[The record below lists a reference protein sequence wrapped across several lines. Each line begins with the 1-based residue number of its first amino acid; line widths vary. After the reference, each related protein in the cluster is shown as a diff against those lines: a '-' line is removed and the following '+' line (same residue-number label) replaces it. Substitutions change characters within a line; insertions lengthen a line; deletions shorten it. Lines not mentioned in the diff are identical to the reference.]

1 MTRVSE
7 VMTKDVIHSVS
18 SKASVEEAAKKM
30 RQVRRGCLVIVEK
43 GHLVGIVTERD
54 IVQKAIAQGKSPQG
68 TLVSEIMSKPVISVG
83 PEALVSDAARVMA
96 DNKVRRLPV
105 TVATEVVGML
115 TVTDM
120 ARYLQ
125 AKGRTDQMLA
135 VMARASSLL
144 TQT

>member
-30 RQVRRGCLVIVEK
+30 WQVRRGCLVIVDK
-43 GHLVGIVTERD
+43 GHLVGIITERD
-54 IVQKAIAQGKSPQG
+54 IVQKAIAHGKSPQE

-96 DNKVRRLPV
+96 DNKIRRLPV
-105 TVATEVVGML
+105 TVGTEVVGML

-120 ARYLQ
+120 ARHLQ
-125 AKGRTDQMLA
+125 ARGRPDQMLA
-135 VMARASSLL
+135 VMARVSSLL